1 MTYLRTWKK
10 GKRLY
15 FALVRTRRIKR
26 GAKKGKVVQEVMRYI
41 GTANDLYRFIE
52 DAEMNGILSDLRK
65 SLSLKHPVNVDR
77 VLIDGTVITSEG
89 IKCELLTFG
98 YNPTGA
104 RKRQITIFLA
114 VTEGENIPVHLRIV
128 KGNVK
133 VYEIFSTLRF
143 DEDDLIYAAVANVSI
158 CLLISFI

>member
-52 DAEMNGILSDLRK
+52 DAEMNGILLDLRK

-77 VLIDGTVITSEG
+77 
-89 IKCELLTFG
+89 
-98 YNPTGA
+98 
-104 RKRQITIFLA
+104 
-114 VTEGENIPVHLRIV
+114 
-128 KGNVK
+128 
-133 VYEIFSTLRF
+133 
-143 DEDDLIYAAVANVSI
+143 
-158 CLLISFI
+158 